1 MDFVTV
7 TYICFEVEG
16 KTLEIAISL
25 LVKGVRVVIVI
36 QDVKVENGRR
46 SETRL
51 WNKEKSSVDFTDI
64 VAISARMVFTNW
76 KADNGTAIDTIPI
89 SKDQALV
96 DSYKGSVAVR
106 ITHYGVVV
114 SVLSSS
120 KETTLVSH

>member
-51 WNKEKSSVDFTDI
+51 
-64 VAISARMVFTNW
+64 
-76 KADNGTAIDTIPI
+76 
-89 SKDQALV
+89 
-96 DSYKGSVAVR
+96 
-106 ITHYGVVV
+106 
-114 SVLSSS
+114 
-120 KETTLVSH
+120 